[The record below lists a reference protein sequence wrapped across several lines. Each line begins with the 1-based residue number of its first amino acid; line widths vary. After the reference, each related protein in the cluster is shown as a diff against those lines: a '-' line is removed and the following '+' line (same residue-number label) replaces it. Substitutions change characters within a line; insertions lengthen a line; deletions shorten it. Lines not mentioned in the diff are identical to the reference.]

1 MLSSAIASTVSL
13 WRYPIKSMMGEEMNA
28 ADITERGLL
37 GDRAYAL
44 VDSATGKVASA
55 KHPRKW
61 GRLFDCR
68 AVYVEPLEAN
78 RALPSV
84 RIALPDGAE
93 IPATLPKDKPIYL
106 HCRSGARS
114 LKAAEILKAKGYDVR
129 PLQAGYGQLVKDGF
143 EKAE

>member
-1 MLSSAIASTVSL
+1 MRLLLLIALTITL
-13 WRYPIKSMMGEEMNA
+13 PLAAEEMKHTTDPIDQVKTSVA
-28 ADITERGLL
+28 AGKAVIVDVREQAEWDNGHLK
-37 GDRAYAL
+37 AASL
-44 VDSATGKVASA
+44 V
-55 KHPRKW
+55 
-61 GRLFDCR
+61 
-68 AVYVEPLEAN
+68 PLSE
-78 RALPSV
+78 LSK
-84 RIALPDGAE
+84 DGAV

>member
-1 MLSSAIASTVSL
+1 MRLLLLIALTITL
-13 WRYPIKSMMGEEMNA
+13 PLAAEEMKHTTDPIDQVKTSVA
-28 ADITERGLL
+28 AGKAVIIDVREQAEWDNGHLK
-37 GDRAYAL
+37 AASL
-44 VDSATGKVASA
+44 V
-55 KHPRKW
+55 
-61 GRLFDCR
+61 
-68 AVYVEPLEAN
+68 PLSE
-78 RALPSV
+78 LSK
-84 RIALPDGAE
+84 DGAV